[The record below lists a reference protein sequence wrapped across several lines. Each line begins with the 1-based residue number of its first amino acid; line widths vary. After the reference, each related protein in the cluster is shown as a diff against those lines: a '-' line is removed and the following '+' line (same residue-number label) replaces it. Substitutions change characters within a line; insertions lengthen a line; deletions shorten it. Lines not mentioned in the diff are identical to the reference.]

1 MSKKILAV
9 AAAAGSLGLS
19 LAAHADTQVT
29 ENTSVGGRTFIDFT
43 SLDASTYAGGVG
55 TKLAASGYGI
65 DVTRFYLILDHT
77 FDSTWSANLTTD
89 FNYVSNDKATVGS
102 GYTGET
108 QVFIKKAY
116 LQGKFSDALFVRAGS
131 ADMAWIPYVE
141 SNYGYRYVEKMALD
155 RLSYGYTADWGL
167 HAGGKFADGMFGY
180 ALSTIE
186 GRGYKNPTR
195 SKSLDWEGRINATPV
210 KGLALAAGF
219 YSGKRGNDIDGTG
232 APAQLHTASRVD
244 LFAGYSIES
253 FKIGAEY
260 FTVDYWNTITSAT
273 AKDKADGFTVF
284 ASYQFTPT
292 IAGFARYD
300 DTTTNSNKNVVTS
313 DGKDTYYNAGVAFKP
328 RKGVDVAVAYKHEEK
343 KLGAAKT
350 ADSDEIGVWAQ
361 VSF

>member
-43 SLDASTYAGGVG
+43 NLDASTYAAGVG
-55 TKLAASGYGI
+55 TKSAASGYGI
-65 DVTRFYLILDHT
+65 DVSRFYLILDHT

-89 FNYVSNDKATVGS
+89 FNYSSPTS
-102 GYTGET
+102 ET

-116 LQGKFSDALFVRAGS
+116 VQAKFSDALFVRAGS
-131 ADMAWIPYVE
+131 ADMPWIPYVE
-141 SNYGYRYVEKMALD
+141 GNYGYRFVEKMVVD
-155 RLSYGYTADWGL
+155 RLGYGNTADWGL
-167 HAGGKFADGMFGY
+167 HAGGKFSDGMFGY
-180 ALSTIE
+180 AVSTVE

-195 SKSLDWEGRINATPV
+195 SKSLDWEGRINASPV

-219 YSGKRGNDIDGTG
+219 YSGKRGNDIDGPT
-232 APAQLHTASRVD
+232 APTSLHTTSRLD
-244 LFAGYSIES
+244 LFAGYSIAA

-260 FTVDYWNTITSAT
+260 FSADYWNTITSAT
-273 AKDKADGFTVF
+273 AKDKADGFSVF

-292 IAGFARYD
+292 VAGFARYD
-300 DTTTNSNKNVVTS
+300 DTTTNGNKNVVTP

-328 RKGVDVAVAYKHEEK
+328 RKGVDVAVAYKHDEK
-343 KLGAAKT
+343 KLGGAKT
-350 ADSDEIGVWAQ
+350 ADSDEIGAWAQ